1 MKRIAIIGVTGFVGN
16 GLAAL
21 CKTQGI
27 AVTGISRSGK
37 GTVPGVDQWQ
47 SSKTMDF
54 RDHDAVIN
62 LAGEPIDKRWS
73 PAAKLGFHQSR
84 VDFTTHVVTAIAACP
99 DHQRPRAL
107 VNASA
112 VGIYG
117 DRGDQLLEE
126 SATAATDFLADLCH
140 QWESAALAAE
150 AHGVRVTTIRTG
162 VVLGREGR
170 AWRKLRRLFRLGL
183 GGRLGHGRQ
192 WMPWIHIDDLRA
204 IFLFAAIHDTLRGPI
219 NAAAPT
225 PLRNSMFTRELAAS
239 LHRPALFPAPAFALR
254 LALGEFASVLLASQ
268 RVLPTALKAAGFNF
282 MYPNL
287 RNALDE
293 LNKPP
298 SR

>member
-1 MKRIAIIGVTGFVGN
+1 MKRIAITGVTGFVGS
-16 GLAAL
+16 GLAAI
-21 CKTQGI
+21 CKEQGI
-27 AVTGISRSGK
+27 AITGISRSRK
-37 GTVPGVDQWQ
+37 GNVPGVDQWQ
-47 SSKTMDF
+47 TPETIDF

-62 LAGEPIDKRWS
+62 LAGEPIDKRWT
-73 PAAKLGFHQSR
+73 AASKHRFHKSR
-84 VDFTTHVVTAIAACP
+84 VDFTHQVVAAIAACP
-99 DHQRPRAL
+99 EQQRPCAL

-126 SATAATDFLADLCH
+126 SASAANDFLADLCH
-140 QWESAALAAE
+140 QWETAAMAAE
-150 AHGVRVTTIRTG
+150 AHGTRVTTIRTG

-170 AWRKLRRLFRLGL
+170 AWQKLRRLFRLGL

-204 IFLFAAIHDTLRGPI
+204 IFLFAATHNALRGPV
-219 NAAAPT
+219 NAAAPA

-268 RVLPTALKAAGFNF
+268 RVIPAALEAAGFKF
-282 MYPNL
+282 SYPKL

-293 LNKPP
+293 LNKPS